1 MHICILTHTSIQH
14 TLYTIKDSKGFRR
27 LWKNLISSPLE
38 GFNSSHI
45 QWNKLGLPQDV
56 ENRLRHNNE
65 FQLFTTKIVQR
76 DESKRGDTVKLLI
89 ELQDGHRVE
98 TVGVL

>member
-1 MHICILTHTSIQH
+1 MEH
-14 TLYTIKDSKGFRR
+14 
-27 LWKNLISSPLE
+27 
-38 GFNSSHI
+38 
-45 QWNKLGLPQDV
+45 
-56 ENRLRHNNE
+56 RLRCDNE

-76 DESKRGDTVKLLI
+76 EESKRGDTVKLLI